1 MQTSLTV
8 FHSIY
13 DNKTNKRMD
22 FKSFSEFEKLLY
34 QLSEKTLFSKK
45 DAPLISPATYKPSS
59 LRRNVNVLDWGGW
72 AALDVDSWKTNDFRE
87 EMKSKFSG
95 IHFVCYSTASST
107 QNHPK
112 FRIVFP
118 LTRRVKT
125 DKIRQFW
132 FALNTFAGSI
142 GDVQVKDYARMYY
155 VPADYRVHEDQNN
168 FIFTQTGRPIDVDDL
183 IERYPLPKP
192 KSSNFLD
199 NLPEDVQRQIIEHRK
214 TQLTNETYNWTSYH
228 DCPFV
233 NKRLVDEYKAISQ
246 IDGTG
251 RYHMIYRI
259 MCSIAN
265 AAISKKYPITPSQI
279 SDLIRQ
285 IDLDTSRKYQN
296 RPLEIEAERALE
308 FSYKNS

>member
-1 MQTSLTV
+1 MSVSLTI
-8 FHSIY
+8 FHNIY
-13 DNKTNKRMD
+13 DNETHKTMSFNEFVD
-22 FKSFSEFEKLLY
+22 FEALLY
-34 QLSEKTLFSKK
+34 KLSEKQIQKK
-45 DAPLISPATYKPSS
+45 SDAPLISPATYKSNT
-59 LRRNVNVLDWGGW
+59 LRRNVNVVDWGGW
-72 AALDVDSWKTNDFRE
+72 AALDVDSWETENFRE
-87 EMKSKFSG
+87 ELSKKFEG
-95 IHFVCYSTASST
+95 VYFVCYSTASST
-107 QNHPK
+107 FETPK
-112 FRIVFP
+112 FRLVFP
-118 LTRRVKT
+118 LTERIKT
-125 DKIRQFW
+125 EKIRPFW
-132 FALNTFAGSI
+132 FALNSFAGSI

-155 VPADYRVHEDQNN
+155 VPAHYQTRKNQNN
-168 FIFTQTGRPIDVDDL
+168 FIFTQKGKYLNANEL
-183 IERYPLPKP
+183 IERYPSPKP
-192 KSSNFLD
+192 RSNNFFE
-199 NLPEDVQRQIIEHRK
+199 NLPDEIQKQIIDHRK
-214 TQLTNETYNWTSYH
+214 SQLTNDSYNWSSYH